1 LGVPADMFLKNF
13 RMSRGKFITIYGIN
27 NIGKSTQAQILT
39 ERLISAGYDA
49 EFLKYPN
56 YSMEPSG
63 KFLDSVLRGTDE
75 QKISEDELQMWFVLN
90 RFQFQPE
97 IEKKLS
103 EGKILVAE
111 DYVGTGI
118 AWGVAKGLD
127 RKWLEAI
134 NENLIKEDLAIMLY
148 GNRHVSAKE
157 PSHIHEQNDALIE
170 KCRLVHEDLA
180 KRYGWKKVEVQDKV
194 TDTADMLWGVVE
206 GFLK

>member
-1 LGVPADMFLKNF
+1 MFLKNF

-39 ERLISAGYDA
+39 ERLISAGHDA

-63 KFLDSVLRGTDE
+63 KFLDSVLRGADE

-90 RFQFQPE
+90 RYQFQPE

-118 AWGVAKGLD
+118 AWGIAKGLD

-148 GNRHVSAKE
+148 GKRHIAAKE

-180 KRYGWKKVEVQDKV
+180 KRYGWKKVEVQEKV

>member
-1 LGVPADMFLKNF
+1 MVF
-13 RMSRGKFITIYGIN
+13 
-27 NIGKSTQAQILT
+27 
-39 ERLISAGYDA
+39 
-49 EFLKYPN
+49 
-56 YSMEPSG
+56 
-63 KFLDSVLRGTDE
+63 
-75 QKISEDELQMWFVLN
+75 LN

>member
-1 LGVPADMFLKNF
+1 MAK
-13 RMSRGKFITIYGIN
+13 GKFITLYGIN

-39 ERLISAGYDA
+39 ERLIGAGYNA

-56 YSMEPSG
+56 YSVEPSG
-63 KFLDSVLRGTDE
+63 KFLDSVLRGSGE

-90 RFQFQPE
+90 RYQFQPE

-103 EGKILVAE
+103 EGKILVVE
-111 DYVGTGI
+111 DYIGTGI

-134 NENLIKEDLAIMLY
+134 NENLIKENLAIMLY
-148 GNRHVSAKE
+148 GKRHVSAKE
-157 PSHIHEQNDALIE
+157 PSHIHEQNDTLIE

-180 KRYGWKKVEVQDKV
+180 KRYGWKKVEVQEKF
-194 TDTADMLWGVVE
+194 TDTADMIKGIVE
-206 GFLK
+206 EFLQS

>member
-1 LGVPADMFLKNF
+1 MA
-13 RMSRGKFITIYGIN
+13 RGKFITIYGIN

-39 ERLISAGYDA
+39 EKLINAGYDA

-56 YSMEPSG
+56 YSVEPSG
-63 KFLDSVLRGTDE
+63 KFLDSVLRGDGSSGPSE

-90 RFQFQPE
+90 RYQFQPE
-97 IEKKLS
+97 IEKKLA

-127 RKWLEAI
+127 RKWLEAL
-134 NENLIKEDLAIMLY
+134 NANLTKEDLAVMLY
-148 GNRHVSAKE
+148 GNRHITAKE

-180 KRYGWKKVEVQDKV
+180 KRYGWKKVEVKEQI
-194 TDTADMLWGVVE
+194 TETADGLWEVVE
-206 GFLK
+206 GFLKR